1 MVRRLVAGGAGL
13 LVVIL
18 LVLLV
23 KGCRD
28 SAREQAFRDYFRNVN
43 GLVQESNDESAQLFD
58 LLTKPGTRSPID
70 LGENVNAFRAGAAQ
84 LVDRAN
90 SLDHPDELS
99 RAQDVLLTTLSL
111 RRDGI
116 AGIAQ
121 QLPTALSDT
130 GQEEATAHIAIFMR
144 NFLASDVLYTERVVP
159 NMHAAAKQQQLGD
172 LEVSK
177 SHFITDLGWLSP
189 TTVADRIGRIRGGGS
204 AAPATPGLHGTGLG
218 TITVKPGGQTLNA
231 GGATPLQSSPNLSFD
246 VQLMNQG
253 DNDETQ
259 VPVKLTV
266 SGSGK
271 PIVVQGKIDA
281 IAAGETKTVSIP
293 LAAAPPTGRPLTI
306 EVQAIGVPGEKNLDN
321 NKAQYAVVFTS

>member
-1 MVRRLVAGGAGL
+1 MVRRLVAAGAGL
-13 LVVIL
+13 VVVIL

-43 GLVQESNDESAQLFD
+43 GIVQESNDESAQLFD

-70 LGENVNAFRAGAAQ
+70 LGENVNGFRAGAAQ
-84 LVDRAN
+84 LVDRAE
-90 SLDHPDELS
+90 SLDHPDELDNAH
-99 RAQDVLLTTLSL
+99 RHLLTTLTL

-116 AGIAQ
+116 AGVAE

-130 GQEEATAHIAIFMR
+130 GQEEATSHIAVWMR
-144 NFLASDVLYTERVVP
+144 NFLASDVIYTEKVVP
-159 NMHAAAKQQQLGD
+159 NLHNAAKDQQLGD

-177 SHFITDLGWLSP
+177 SHFITDLGWLMP
-189 TTVADRIGRIRGGGS
+189 ATVADRISRIRGGGS

-218 TITVKPGGQTLNA
+218 TVTVKPGGQQLNA
-231 GGATPLQSSPNLSFD
+231 GGATELQSSPNLSFD
-246 VQLMNQG
+246 VEVMNQG
-253 DNDETQ
+253 DNDETE

-271 PIVVQGKIDA
+271 PIVVQGKIDS
-281 IAAGETKTVSIP
+281 IAAGETKTVSLP
-293 LAAAPPTGRPLTI
+293 LAAAPPTGRPLTV

-321 NKAQYAVVFTS
+321 NKAEYAVVFTS